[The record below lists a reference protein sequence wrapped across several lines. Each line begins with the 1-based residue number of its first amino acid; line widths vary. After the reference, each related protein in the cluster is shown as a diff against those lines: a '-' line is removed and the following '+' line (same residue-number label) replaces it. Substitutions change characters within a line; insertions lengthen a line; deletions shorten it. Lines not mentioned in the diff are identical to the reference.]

1 MATGPASCCR
11 YGSAGPFQAQLAL
24 ATFSD
29 KVEIKVRF
37 GQSRDAVRD
46 AIFSVKPRSRTTST
60 TFGQGTQGGT
70 AFNDAILE
78 VAKMFGSAQAGDV
91 IYVVTDGYE
100 NESKNST
107 AKFLQYLEPRDIRL
121 FAAVIHNRNFMPRYG
136 QAGGPELVA
145 EDVEKTGGSRIVL
158 ETGSLSAELD
168 RARTSMRRLYD
179 QMASFYLLHVELPKD
194 PDKSRELKIRVVNI
208 KKNKKKGMMVS
219 YPQNVFPCPA
229 SD

>member
-1 MATGPASCCR
+1 
-11 YGSAGPFQAQLAL
+11 
-24 ATFSD
+24 
-29 KVEIKVRF
+29 
-37 GQSRDAVRD
+37 
-46 AIFSVKPRSRTTST
+46 
-60 TFGQGTQGGT
+60 
-70 AFNDAILE
+70 
-78 VAKMFGSAQAGDV
+78 
-91 IYVVTDGYE
+91 
-100 NESKNST
+100 
-107 AKFLQYLEPRDIRL
+107 
-121 FAAVIHNRNFMPRYG
+121 MPRYG